1 MTAPPGREPWIT
13 LVGIGE
19 DGLSGLGDAARQAI
33 AQARHLVGSERHLAL
48 AGDSGA
54 AGHPWP
60 TPLERLFDAIDGW
73 RGEPV
78 VILATGDPMT
88 FGVGK
93 KLLTRFTAH
102 DMRVLPAPSAFT
114 LAAGRMGWP
123 VQDVDT
129 VSLHGRPASLIEPL
143 IAPGNRVLA
152 LTSDGG
158 TPAEVAARLV
168 KRGFGG
174 SRLTVLENMGGA
186 AEARHDFIAHQIAA
200 RTFGPFNTLAV
211 DCVAGPDAIVLP
223 RVPGLPDGAFLHDG
237 QMTKREVRAAT
248 LAALFPGPDL
258 LLWDAGAGCGSIGIE
273 WMRAARNAHAIAFER
288 DANRLEMIS
297 ANAAALGVPRL
308 AIVPGAL
315 PDSLRGQPL
324 PDAAFIGGG
333 ITKAGVFEAVWR
345 ALKPGGP
352 LVANTV
358 SLDGEARLLDLHASH
373 GGDLVRIDVSCLERI
388 GGMRVMRP
396 RMAVLQWRTQKPW

>member
-1 MTAPPGREPWIT
+1 MSGPFIT

-19 DGLSGLGDAARQAI
+19 DGVAGLGQASRNAI
-33 AQARHLVGSERHLAL
+33 ANARHLVGSERHLAL
-48 AGDSGA
+48 AGDSRA
-54 AGHPWP
+54 KRHPWP
-60 TPLERLFDAIDGW
+60 TPLERLFDAIEGW

-93 KLLTRFTAH
+93 KLLTRFMPS
-102 DMRVLPAPSAFT
+102 DLRVLPAPSAFS
-114 LAAGRMGWP
+114 LAAARVGWP

-143 IAPGNRVLA
+143 IAPGNRILA
-152 LTSDGG
+152 LTNDGA

-168 KRGFGG
+168 RRGFGD
-174 SRLTVLENMGGA
+174 SVLSVFESMGGP
-186 AEARHDFIAHQIAA
+186 AEVRHDGPAHAMTT

-211 DCVAGPDAIVLP
+211 TCMAGPEAIVLP

-248 LAALFPGPDL
+248 LAALAPGPDL
-258 LLWDAGAGCGSIGIE
+258 LLWDIGAGCGSIAIE
-273 WMRAARNAHAIAFER
+273 WMRAARNARAIAFER
-288 DANRLEMIS
+288 EPKRLEMIS
-297 ANAAALGVPRL
+297 ANAASLGTPGLR
-308 AIVPGAL
+308 IVPGSL
-315 PDSLRGQPL
+315 PETLRGEPS

-333 ITKAGVFEAVWR
+333 ISDAGVFDAVWR
-345 ALKPGGP
+345 ALKPGG
-352 LVANTV
+352 LIVANTV
-358 SLDGEARLLDLHASH
+358 SLDGEATVLDLHARH
-373 GGDLVRIDVSCLERI
+373 GGDLVRIEVSHLDRI

-396 RMAVLQWRTQKPW
+396 RMPVLQWRAQKPW

>member
-1 MTAPPGREPWIT
+1 VSAPWIT

-19 DGLSGLGDAARQAI
+19 DGLPGLGEAARQAI
-33 AQARHLVGSERHLAL
+33 TGARHLVGSQRHLAL

-54 AGHPWP
+54 ARHPWP
-60 TPLERLFDAIDGW
+60 TPLEGLFDTINGW

-93 KLLTRFTAH
+93 KLLTRFTPA
-102 DMRVLPAPSAFT
+102 DMRVLPAPSAFA
-114 LAAGRMGWP
+114 LAAARLGWP

-143 IAPGNRVLA
+143 IAPGNRILA

-168 KRGFGG
+168 RRGFGD
-174 SRLTVLENMGGA
+174 SRMTVLENMGGV
-186 AEARHDFIAHQIAA
+186 AEARHEAAAHALTA
-200 RTFGPFNTLAV
+200 RAFGPFNTLAV
-211 DCVAGPDAIVLP
+211 HCIAGPDAIVLP
-223 RVPGLPDGAFLHDG
+223 RAPGLPDGAFRHDG

-248 LAALFPGPDL
+248 LAALGPGPDL
-258 LLWDAGAGCGSIGIE
+258 LLWDVGAGCGSIGIE
-273 WMRAARNAHAIAFER
+273 WMRAARNARAIAFER
-288 DANRLEMIS
+288 DAKRLEMIS
-297 ANAAALGVPRL
+297 ANAQSLGAPGL
-308 AIVPGAL
+308 AIAPGDL
-315 PDSLRGQPL
+315 PDSLRGQPG

-333 ITKAGVFEAVWR
+333 LTCAGVFEAVWR
-345 ALKPGGP
+345 ALKPGGL

-358 SLDGEARLLDLHASH
+358 SLDGEARLLDLHADH
-373 GGDLVRIDVSCLERI
+373 GGDLVRIDVAQLERI

-396 RMAVLQWRTQKPW
+396 RMAVLQWRAQKPW